1 MTDELI
7 RIKKKV
13 HALLSKTVSNGCS
26 EAEAMTA
33 AAKAGEM
40 MDFYNLQITDIDIR
54 ETKCKHLKIELATV
68 IGGKLDGCIVGIGK
82 FCDSKTWFSR
92 GYKLY
97 GGAVQRGGIYNF
109 FGLEQ
114 DVEMAEYIYKL
125 LEHAVESELKVF
137 KKTDAYKNAH
147 RKKAATKSFSNAF
160 SSRIY
165 HRLNEM
171 KREREAE
178 LDRKSQEMER
188 TGRAIMV
195 IKNDHIEEEF
205 ERELNIKLS
214 SRKVTRRSYNR
225 DASAAGSAAADK
237 VNINK
242 GIGQKSTALLS

>member
-7 RIKKKV
+7 RIKKTV
-13 HALLSKTVSNGCS
+13 HSLLSKTVENGCS
-26 EAEAMTA
+26 EAEAMA
-33 AAKAGEM
+33 AAVKAGEL

-68 IGGKLDGCIVGIGK
+68 IGGKLDGCITAIGR

-125 LEHAVESELKVF
+125 LEHAIERELKVF

-147 RKKAATKSFSNAF
+147 RKKAATKSFCSAF

-165 HRLNEM
+165 WRLLEM
-171 KREREAE
+171 KKERDAE

-188 TGRAIMV
+188 TGRAVLV
-195 IKNDHIEEEF
+195 IKQDYIEDEF
-205 ERELNIKLS
+205 DRELGIKLS
-214 SRKVTRRSYNR
+214 SRKVSRRSFNAA
-225 DASAAGSAAADK
+225 ASSAGAAAADK

-242 GIGQKSTALLS
+242 GIGQKTTALLS